1 LDPET
6 SPVRSG
12 GNISGWIPAQGRD
25 DIAPSAAFEQKSR
38 GVIHMVKAIQIGLGH
53 WGFDWSRE
61 VIPNV
66 PSIEMVAYVDSNPQ
80 ATERV
85 KTELKVPDKL
95 LFTNLEEAVGAVEA
109 ELAICTLRTEAHYP
123 VVKRC
128 LELGLSVLVEKPFAS
143 TIAQAKELVELAKAR
158 GRVLM
163 VSQNYR
169 FQPAPIAATELIGA
183 QKFGPVNLVSID
195 FRRHA
200 PSQGYRYWDMPD
212 PLLADMSI
220 HHFDLMR
227 MVLGDNAKR
236 VSCRTWNPPASPFGH
251 HPIGVAT
258 LEFEKGTI
266 VSYRGSWMSSGPVTP
281 WAGEWT
287 MDCSEGQIVWTS
299 RDHFMGKA
307 GPDRLS
313 LRPLDGEATP
323 MDLEPVQYTDR
334 LGTLAAVAR
343 VIETGTMPARFS
355 SGEDN
360 LHSLALVQATIL
372 SASRDGQWVEIAEVL
387 Q

>member
-1 LDPET
+1 
-6 SPVRSG
+6 
-12 GNISGWIPAQGRD
+12 
-25 DIAPSAAFEQKSR
+25 
-38 GVIHMVKAIQIGLGH
+38 MVKAIQVGLGH
-53 WGFDWSRE
+53 WGSSWTKD
-61 VIPNV
+61 VIPKVLNV
-66 PSIEMVAYVDSNPQ
+66 QMVGYVDSNPEAIQ
-80 ATERV
+80 RV
-85 KTELKVPDKL
+85 QTELGIAESL
-95 LFTNLEEAVGAVEA
+95 CFLSLEEAMKASEA

-128 LELGLSVLVEKPFAS
+128 LELGLSVIVEKPFAS
-143 TIAQAKELVELAKAR
+143 TIAQAKELVALAKET

-169 FQPAPIAATELIGA
+169 HQPAPIVAAELIGA
-183 QKFGPVNLVSID
+183 QRFGPVNLVSID

-200 PSQGYRYWDMPD
+200 PTQGYRYWDMPD

-227 MVLGDNAKR
+227 MVLGDNPKR
-236 VSCRTWNPPASPFGH
+236 VSCRTWNSPASPFGH

-281 WAGEWT
+281 WAGEWV
-287 MDCSEGQIVWTS
+287 MDCSEGQILWTS

-307 GPDRLS
+307 GPDRVTLQ
-313 LRPLDGEATP
+313 PLDGKPEPLALP
-323 MDLEPVQYTDR
+323 VLEHTDR
-334 LGTLAAVAR
+334 VGTLASVAR
-343 VIETGTMPARFS
+343 VIETGTVPARFS

-372 SASRDGQWVEIAEVL
+372 SASRNGEWVELAEVL

>member
-1 LDPET
+1 
-6 SPVRSG
+6 
-12 GNISGWIPAQGRD
+12 
-25 DIAPSAAFEQKSR
+25 
-38 GVIHMVKAIQIGLGH
+38 MVKAIQIGLGH
-53 WGFDWSRE
+53 WGFSWTKD
-61 VIPNV
+61 VIPKV
-66 PSIEMVAYVDSNPQ
+66 PTVEMVGYVDSNPDAVQ
-80 ATERV
+80 RV
-85 KTELKVPDKL
+85 QTELGIAEGLCFLNLDEAVKSAVPD
-95 LFTNLEEAVGAVEA
+95 
-109 ELAICTLRTEAHYP
+109 LAICTLRTEAHYP

-128 LELGLSVLVEKPFAS
+128 LELGLSVIVEKPFAS
-143 TIAQAKELVELAKAR
+143 TIAQAKELVELAKVN

-169 FQPAPIAATELIGA
+169 FQPAPITAAEMIGA

-200 PSQGYRYWDMPD
+200 PTQGYRYWDMPD

-227 MVLGDNAKR
+227 MVLGDEPKR

-258 LEFEKGTI
+258 LEFERGTI

-281 WAGEWT
+281 WSGEWV
-287 MDCSEGQIVWTS
+287 MDCSGGQILWSS

-313 LRPLDGEATP
+313 LRPLDGQETEY
-323 MDLEPVQYTDR
+323 DLPPVDYTDR
-334 LGTLAAVAR
+334 VGTLAAVAK
-343 VIETGTMPARFS
+343 VIETGAMPARFS

-360 LHSLALVQATIL
+360 LHSLALVQATIT
-372 SASRDGQWVEIAEVL
+372 SASRGGDWVEIAEIM

>member
-1 LDPET
+1 
-6 SPVRSG
+6 
-12 GNISGWIPAQGRD
+12 
-25 DIAPSAAFEQKSR
+25 
-38 GVIHMVKAIQIGLGH
+38 MVKAIQVGLGH
-53 WGFDWSRE
+53 WGSSWTKD
-61 VIPNV
+61 VIPKVPNV
-66 PSIEMVAYVDSNPQ
+66 QMVGYVDSNPEAIQ
-80 ATERV
+80 RV
-85 KTELKVPDKL
+85 QTELGIAESL
-95 LFTNLEEAVGAVEA
+95 CFLSLEEAMKASEA

-128 LELGLSVLVEKPFAS
+128 LELGLSVIVEKPFAS
-143 TIAQAKELVELAKAR
+143 TIAQAKELVALAKET

-169 FQPAPIAATELIGA
+169 HQPAPIVAAELIGA
-183 QKFGPVNLVSID
+183 QRFGPVNLVSID

-200 PSQGYRYWDMPD
+200 PTQGYRYWDMPD

-227 MVLGDNAKR
+227 MVLGDNPKR
-236 VSCRTWNPPASPFGH
+236 VSCRTWNSPASPFGH

-281 WAGEWT
+281 WAGEWV
-287 MDCSEGQIVWTS
+287 MDCSEGQILWTS

-307 GPDRLS
+307 GPDRVTLQ
-313 LRPLDGEATP
+313 PLDGKPEPLALP
-323 MDLEPVQYTDR
+323 VLEHTDR
-334 LGTLAAVAR
+334 VGTLASVAR
-343 VIETGTMPARFS
+343 VIETGTVPARFS

-372 SASRDGQWVEIAEVL
+372 SASRNGEWVELAEVL

>member
-1 LDPET
+1 
-6 SPVRSG
+6 
-12 GNISGWIPAQGRD
+12 
-25 DIAPSAAFEQKSR
+25 
-38 GVIHMVKAIQIGLGH
+38 MVKAIQIGLGH
-53 WGFDWSRE
+53 WGFSWSKE
-61 VIPNV
+61 VIPKV
-66 PSIEMVAYVDSNPQ
+66 PNIEMVAYVDSSPE

-85 KTELKVPDKL
+85 RNELNVPENL
-95 LFTNLEEAVGAVEA
+95 LFTSLDEAAKAGKA

-128 LELGLSVLVEKPFAS
+128 LELGLSVIVEKPFAS
-143 TIAQAKELVELAKAR
+143 TIEQGKELVELAKAN

-169 FQPAPIAATELIGA
+169 FQPAPIAAAELIGA

-287 MDCSEGQIVWTS
+287 MDCSEGQIIWTS

-313 LRPLDGEATP
+313 LRPLDGETTP
-323 MDLEPVQYTDR
+323 SELEPLQFSDR
-334 LGTLAAVAR
+334 VGTLAAIAR

-372 SASRDGQWVEIAEVL
+372 SASRGGDWVEIAEVL

>member
-1 LDPET
+1 
-6 SPVRSG
+6 
-12 GNISGWIPAQGRD
+12 
-25 DIAPSAAFEQKSR
+25 
-38 GVIHMVKAIQIGLGH
+38 MVKAIQIGLGH
-53 WGFDWSRE
+53 WGFSWSKE
-61 VIPNV
+61 VIPKV
-66 PSIEMVAYVDSNPQ
+66 PNIEMVAYVDSNPE

-85 KTELKVPDKL
+85 KTELGVPDNR
-95 LFTNLEEAVGAVEA
+95 LFTSLEEAVKASDA

-123 VVKRC
+123 VAKRC
-128 LELGLSVLVEKPFAS
+128 LELGLSVIVEKPFAS
-143 TIAQAKELVELAKAR
+143 TIAQGKELVELAKSN
-158 GRVLM
+158 GRLLM

-169 FQPAPIAATELIGA
+169 FQPAPIAAAELIGA

-227 MVLGDNAKR
+227 MVLGDNPKR

-281 WAGEWT
+281 WAGEWN
-287 MDCSEGQIVWTS
+287 MDCSEGQIIWTS

-313 LRPLDGEATP
+313 LRPLDGEATAVE
-323 MDLEPVQYTDR
+323 LEPLEYTDR
-334 LGTLAAVAR
+334 VGTLATIAR
-343 VIETGTMPARFS
+343 VIETGTVPARFS

-372 SASRDGQWVEIAEVL
+372 SASRGGEWVEVAEIL

>member
-1 LDPET
+1 
-6 SPVRSG
+6 
-12 GNISGWIPAQGRD
+12 
-25 DIAPSAAFEQKSR
+25 
-38 GVIHMVKAIQIGLGH
+38 MVKAIQIGLGH

-66 PSIEMVAYVDSNPQ
+66 PSIEMVGYVDSNPD
-80 ATERV
+80 ATAKV
-85 KTELKVPDKL
+85 KNELGVPDSL
-95 LFTNLEEAVGAVEA
+95 LFTNLEEAVNSVDA

-143 TIAQAKELVELAKAR
+143 TIAQAKELVQLAKAQ

-313 LRPLDGEATP
+313 LRPRDGEATP
-323 MDLEPVQYTDR
+323 MDLQKVQYADR
-334 LGTLAAVAR
+334 LGTLATIAR
-343 VIETGTMPARFS
+343 VIETGTVPARFS

-372 SASRDGQWVEIAEVL
+372 SASRGGEWIELAEIL

>member
-1 LDPET
+1 
-6 SPVRSG
+6 
-12 GNISGWIPAQGRD
+12 
-25 DIAPSAAFEQKSR
+25 
-38 GVIHMVKAIQIGLGH
+38 MVKAIQIGLGH
-53 WGFDWSRE
+53 WGFSWTKD
-61 VIPNV
+61 VIPKV
-66 PSIEMVAYVDSNPQ
+66 PNIEMVGYVDSNPDATARVQ
-80 ATERV
+80 A
-85 KTELKVPDKL
+85 ELGVPESLCFND
-95 LFTNLEEAVGAVEA
+95 LETAAGAVKA

-123 VVKRC
+123 VVRRC
-128 LELGLSVLVEKPFAS
+128 LELGLSVIVEKPFAT
-143 TIAQAKELVELAKAR
+143 TIAQAKELVALAKAN

-169 FQPAPIAATELIGA
+169 FQPGPIAAAELIGA

-227 MVLGDNAKR
+227 MVLSDNPRR

-258 LEFEKGTI
+258 LEFERGTI

-281 WAGEWT
+281 WSGEWV
-287 MDCSEGQIVWTS
+287 MDCSEGEILWSS
-299 RDHFMGKA
+299 RDHFMGKS

-313 LRPLDGEATP
+313 LRPLDGELTP
-323 MDLEPVQYTDR
+323 VPLEPVQYADR
-334 LGTLAAVAR
+334 VGTLAAIAR
-343 VIETGTMPARFS
+343 VIETGTVPARFS

-372 SASRDGQWVEIAEVL
+372 SASRGGDWVEIAEVL

>member
-1 LDPET
+1 
-6 SPVRSG
+6 
-12 GNISGWIPAQGRD
+12 
-25 DIAPSAAFEQKSR
+25 
-38 GVIHMVKAIQIGLGH
+38 MVG
-53 WGFDWSRE
+53 
-61 VIPNV
+61 
-66 PSIEMVAYVDSNPQ
+66 YVDTNPEAAKRVQ
-80 ATERV
+80 A
-85 KTELKVPDKL
+85 ELGVGEGL
-95 LFTNLEEAVGAVEA
+95 CFTSLEEAVSGTDA

-128 LELGLSVLVEKPFAS
+128 LELGLSVIVEKPFTS
-143 TIAQAKELVELAKAR
+143 TIAQAKELVALAQEK

-169 FQPAPIAATELIGA
+169 FQPAPIAAAELIGA
-183 QKFGPVNLVSID
+183 QKFGPVNLVSIA

-227 MVLGDNAKR
+227 MVLGDEPKR
-236 VSCRTWNPPASPFGH
+236 VSCRTWNPATSPFGH
-251 HPIGVAT
+251 HPIGLAT

-266 VSYRGSWMSSGPVTP
+266 VSYSGSWMSSGPVTP

-287 MDCSEGQIVWTS
+287 MDCSEGEIIWSS
-299 RDHFMGKA
+299 RDHFMGKS

-313 LRPLDGEATP
+313 LRERDGEAVPYPLPTIEYP
-323 MDLEPVQYTDR
+323 DR
-334 LGTLAAVAR
+334 TGTLAAIAK
-343 VIETGTMPARFS
+343 VIDTGSTPARFS
-355 SGEDN
+355 SGQDN

-372 SASRDGQWVEIAEVL
+372 SASRNGEWVEIEEVM

>member
-1 LDPET
+1 
-6 SPVRSG
+6 
-12 GNISGWIPAQGRD
+12 
-25 DIAPSAAFEQKSR
+25 
-38 GVIHMVKAIQIGLGH
+38 MVKAIQIGLGH
-53 WGFDWSRE
+53 WGFTWTEE
-61 VIPNV
+61 VIPKVTN
-66 PSIEMVAYVDSNPQ
+66 IEMVAYVDSNPE
-80 ATERV
+80 ATARV
-85 KTELKVPDKL
+85 HEQLGVPEHL
-95 LFTNLEEAVGAVEA
+95 LFTSLEDAVAKTDA

-123 VVKRC
+123 VVKQC
-128 LELGLSVLVEKPFAS
+128 LELGLSVIVEKPFAS
-143 TIAQAKELVELAKAR
+143 TIAQGKELVELAKAQ

-169 FQPAPIAATELIGA
+169 FQPAPIAAAELIGA
-183 QKFGPVNLVSID
+183 QKFGPVNMVSID

-227 MVLGDNAKR
+227 MVLGDNPKR

-258 LEFEKGTI
+258 VEFEKGTI

-287 MDCSEGQIVWTS
+287 MDCSEGQIIWTS

-307 GPDRLS
+307 GPDKMS
-313 LRPLDGEATP
+313 LRPLDGEETP
-323 MDLEPVQYTDR
+323 VELAPVQYTDR
-334 LGTLAAVAR
+334 VGTLSAVAK
-343 VIETGTMPARFS
+343 VIESGAVPARFS

-372 SASRDGQWVEIAEVL
+372 SASRNGDWVEIAEVL